1 MKEKLKMLQEKASE
15 AFREAKEIKD
25 VDELKVK
32 YLGKKGELTRL
43 LKDLG
48 RLSAEERPIIGQFAN
63 DVRQDIETM
72 LEETKKRLTAA
83 EMERRMEKEKID
95 VTMPGKAQPEG
106 HKHPMSIVIDELCD
120 IFMGMGYEVAEGPEV
135 EKDYYNFE
143 ALNIP
148 KNHPARDEQDTF
160 YINGEILLRT
170 QTSPM
175 QVRTMEKGKLPI
187 RMVCPGAV
195 YRSDEVDATHSPVFH
210 QMEGLWW
217 IRISQWA
224 T

>member
-1 MKEKLKMLQEKASE
+1 MKETLTMLKEKASE

-187 RMVCPGAV
+187 RDRKSVV
-195 YRSDEVDATHSPVFH
+195 
-210 QMEGLWW
+210 
-217 IRISQWA
+217 
-224 T
+224 